1 MSTRR
6 SVVRTADPDRSAAGV
21 VSGTFVPGISP
32 DAGGVVVDHIES
44 GGGPRA
50 RRRGRDRSGTG
61 QRSALPEQRPFAQPR
76 LLHGPT
82 ELADADQ
89 VEAIHRASLRILG
102 ELGMNVLDPET
113 RSLFAEAGAAVDGTT
128 VRFDPAMV
136 DELIVTAPAEF
147 TLHARRPEHDLRIG
161 GDHLA
166 FGSVASAP
174 NVADLDGGRRTGNR
188 HDFRN
193 LLRLVQSLNSI
204 HFTGGYP
211 VEPVDIHGSVR
222 HLEAT
227 LDLLTLTDKAI
238 HVYSLGRQ
246 RNRDAIEMVRIARG
260 ISEAELDEQPSLFT
274 IINTNSPLTLDVPMS
289 HGIIEMS
296 SRNQVVCVTPFTLA
310 GAMAPITLAGALSQ
324 QNAEALV
331 GLMLTQIVRPGS
343 PFVYGS
349 FTSNVDMQSGAPAF
363 GTPEYWR
370 TAIIG
375 GQLARRYRVPYRS
388 SNTCAANAVDAQ
400 AAYESMFSISG
411 AIAGGCNLLMH
422 GAGWMEGGLHASF
435 EKMVIDA
442 DLLHMVSASL
452 DPFVVDDDTLAFEAI
467 ASVGPGGHFF
477 GTDHTQA
484 RFRTE
489 FHRPM
494 ISDWRNYE
502 SWIEAGSPDAPRKAN
517 QLVKQLLAD
526 YEPPRIADA
535 VLSELSDFVARRT
548 AEGGVPVDY

>member
-1 MSTRR
+1 
-6 SVVRTADPDRSAAGV
+6 V
-21 VSGTFVPGISP
+21 
-32 DAGGVVVDHIES
+32 
-44 GGGPRA
+44 
-50 RRRGRDRSGTG
+50 
-61 QRSALPEQRPFAQPR
+61 PEQRPFAQPR

-82 ELADADQ
+82 ELATADQ
-89 VEAIHRASLRILG
+89 IEAIHQASLRILR
-102 ELGMNVLDPET
+102 ELGMKVLDDET
-113 RSLFAEAGAAVDGTT
+113 RALFVGAGATADGQM
-128 VRFDPAMV
+128 VRFDPALV
-136 DELIVTAPAEF
+136 DALITTAPSEF
-147 TLHARRPEHDLRIG
+147 VLHARNPAHSLHVG
-161 GDHLA
+161 GDRLA

-174 NVADLDGGRRTGNR
+174 NVADLDHGRRTGNR
-188 HDFRN
+188 HDFQN

-211 VEPVDIHGSVR
+211 VEPIDIHGSVR
-222 HLEAT
+222 HLET
-227 LDLLTLTDKAI
+227 SLDLLTLTDKPI

-246 RNRDAIEMVRIARG
+246 RNIDAIEMVRIARG
-260 ISEAELDEQPSLFT
+260 ITEVELDEQPSIFT

-296 SRNQVVCVTPFTLA
+296 GRNQIVCVTPFTLA

-343 PFVYGS
+343 PFIYGS

-363 GTPEYWR
+363 GTPEYWK
-370 TAIIG
+370 TAVVG
-375 GQLARRYRVPYRS
+375 GQLARRYGVPYRS

-411 AIAGGCNLLMH
+411 AVAGGTNFMMH

-442 DLLHMVSASL
+442 DLLHMTSATL
-452 DPFVVDDDTLAFEAI
+452 DPLVVDDDTLAFEAI
-467 ASVGPGGHFF
+467 ADVGPGGHFF

-484 RFRTE
+484 RFRSE
-489 FHRPM
+489 FYRPM

-502 SWIEAGSPDAPRKAN
+502 TWFEAGRPEAAQKAN
-517 QLVKQLLAD
+517 QLVKAFLAEYEEPAFDPARREELL
-526 YEPPRIADA
+526 
-535 VLSELSDFVARRT
+535 DFVGRRT